1 MSKDYRVFI
10 SKFLYFFNTGFDAY
24 IFYNIKVSADCYS
37 CQLSSFSSGFVSAD
51 KFEAL
56 FSGFLF

>member
-1 MSKDYRVFI
+1 MSKDNRVFI
-10 SKFLYFFNTGFDAY
+10 SKFLYFFNTGFATY
-24 IFYNIKVSADCYS
+24 IFYNIFVSVDCYS

-56 FSGFLF
+56 FIVFLF